1 MRDTLAQLRLRELL
15 GEVQDR
21 VEQIVT
27 GRDRIDGLLEAMLT
41 VTSGLDLDTTLQTIV
56 HTATELVDAR
66 YGALGVLDETNSHL
80 SDFLTVGLDAHER
93 EQIGDLPEG
102 HGILGVLISDP
113 RPLRLPDL
121 HRHPASAGFPPAG
134 FHPDR

>member
-66 YGALGVLDETNSHL
+66 YGALGVR
-80 SDFLTVGLDAHER
+80 G
-93 EQIGDLPEG
+93 EG
-102 HGILGVLISDP
+102 HELIEFITEGFDEET
-113 RPLRLPDL
+113 RR
-121 HRHPASAGFPPAG
+121 AGRPPAG
-134 FHPDR
+134 RPRRARRSDRRPQADPPR